1 MKIYLNEQLID
12 ALDRA
17 SAYDI
22 RNAHKPDA
30 DVVILNGFII
40 KLDHELQDDD
50 HLVLIK
56 RGEVPAKE
64 DMEALMMSRHTVGVH
79 KKVKSATV
87 AVCGLG
93 GLGSNIA
100 VALARI
106 GVGKLLLI
114 DFDVVEPS
122 NLNRQH
128 YMIPH
133 IGMKKTDA
141 IKLQLKDI
149 NPFIEIV
156 THDVFLDEGNLM
168 DHIGEADIAVEAFD
182 GPQSKAMM
190 VSTWRRNRPDKP
202 IVAASGVAGYE
213 SSNTV
218 ETRKMMEGVYIVGD
232 LTSEAMIGQGLMA
245 PRVAVA
251 AGHQANMVLR
261 LIMESADV

>member
-1 MKIYLNEQLID
+1 MHIFINEQLETVD
-12 ALDRA
+12 VKSAFAVRDRF
-17 SAYDI
+17 
-22 RNAHKPDA
+22 KPGA

-40 KLDHELQDDD
+40 KKDHDLKENDRI
-50 HLVLIK
+50 VLIK
-56 RGEVPAKE
+56 RGEVPKKE
-64 DMEALMMSRHTVGVH
+64 DLEALMMSRHTVGVH
-79 KKVKSATV
+79 EKVKSATV
-87 AVCGLG
+87 AVAGLG

-106 GVGKLLLI
+106 GVGKLILV

-133 IGMKKTDA
+133 IGMKKTEA
-141 IKLQLKDI
+141 LKEQLKNI
-149 NPFIEIV
+149 NPFIEV
-156 THDVFLDEGNLM
+156 KTHDVFLDEKNLI
-168 DHIGEADIAVEAFD
+168 DFIGGAEIAVEAFD
-182 GPQSKAMM
+182 GASSKAMM
-190 VSTWRRNRPDKP
+190 VSTWRKSRPDFP

-218 ETRKMMEGVYIVGD
+218 ETRKMMENVYIVGD
-232 LTSEAMIGQGLMA
+232 LCSEAKVGQGLMA

-261 LIMESADV
+261 LIMGEAV